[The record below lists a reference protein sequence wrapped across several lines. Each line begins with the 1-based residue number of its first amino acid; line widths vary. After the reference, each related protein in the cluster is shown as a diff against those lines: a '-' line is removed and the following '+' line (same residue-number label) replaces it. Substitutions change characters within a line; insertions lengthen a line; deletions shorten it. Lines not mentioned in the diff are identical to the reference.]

1 MVLCCG
7 LSMRAVKGL
16 RGMVVVRRGRRKG
29 REEGVQGRI
38 VRLVVDGGDV
48 VDVGGRGDGEESGE
62 EGNGEE
68 EKGEEGN
75 GEGYGW
81 ALWDAL

>member
-1 MVLCCG
+1 
-7 LSMRAVKGL
+7 
-16 RGMVVVRRGRRKG
+16 MVVVRRGRRKG